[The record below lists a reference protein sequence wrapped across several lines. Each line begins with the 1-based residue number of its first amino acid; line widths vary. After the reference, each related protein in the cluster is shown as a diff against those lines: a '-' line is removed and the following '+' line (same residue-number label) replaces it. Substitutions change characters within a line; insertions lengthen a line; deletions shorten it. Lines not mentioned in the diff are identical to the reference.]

1 MWTTNLSRVY
11 RPCLETE
18 FQIQVL
24 DFAIEIREGEFSEDQ
39 NLRQKKMIIR
49 PSDSR

>member
-1 MWTTNLSRVY
+1 MWTTNLSRVH

-24 DFAIEIREGEFSEDQ
+24 DFARKIREGEFSGDQ
-39 NLRQKKMIIR
+39 NLKQTKK
-49 PSDSR
+49 